1 VIAFQQTFQRQRLE
15 LCGESRAGGGGGADI
30 VSARSELTSN
40 HLGALEVLVGM
51 DVRRRESK
59 VQPDC

>member
-15 LCGESRAGGGGGADI
+15 LCGESRAGGGGADI
-30 VSARSELTSN
+30 VYARSELTSN